1 MTTFEKYCKDL
12 ENKIKAA
19 YEEHISSEQAEA
31 LAGEFLAAQF
41 IVSAELRKTD
51 LDARMRKQNN
61 KAVRGAIYLD
71 AAVPKGLDG
80 KKPTEAAL
88 TSMVETNELVQGE
101 QRAYDEAEV
110 ASAAVER
117 TYNICREAHIYFR
130 GIAKGS
136 MG

>member
-1 MTTFEKYCKDL
+1 MTTFEKFCKDL
-12 ENKIKAA
+12 ENKVKVA
-19 YEEHISSEQAEA
+19 YEEHVTIERAEE
-31 LAGEFLAAQF
+31 LAGEFLHAQF
-41 IVSAELRKTD
+41 VVSAELRKAD

-71 AAVPKGLDG
+71 AATKGE

-88 TSMVETNELVQGE
+88 AAIIETNDLVQGE
-101 QRAYDEAEV
+101 QKAYDEAEV
-110 ASAAVER
+110 LSSDVER
-117 TYNICREAHIYFR
+117 AYNICREAHIYFR